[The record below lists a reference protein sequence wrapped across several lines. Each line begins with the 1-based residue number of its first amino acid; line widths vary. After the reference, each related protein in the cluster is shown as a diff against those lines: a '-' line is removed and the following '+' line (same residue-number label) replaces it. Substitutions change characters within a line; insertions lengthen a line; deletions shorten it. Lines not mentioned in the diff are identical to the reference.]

1 MNNLFL
7 VYFVDTLRKS
17 MKADGKFDAKLV
29 EKYQSEPSR
38 EYESYRRRAYR
49 DVQELWFFARS
60 NLESLKKE
68 KGSVESKIN
77 EIVGELETREQVVL
91 MDLDMLKESDG
102 HEEWRQSEAH
112 DLSELVQVIDRQIIH
127 EMYIFKTI
135 IDLGKTEISAESP
148 ELQHCKETCL

>member
-1 MNNLFL
+1 MK
-7 VYFVDTLRKS
+7 KS
-17 MKADGKFDAKLV
+17 IKADGQVDVKLV

-60 NLESLKKE
+60 KLESLKKE
-68 KGSVESKIN
+68 KGGDESKIN

-102 HEEWRQSEAH
+102 HEDWRQSEAH
-112 DLSELVQVIDRQIIH
+112 DLSELVQV
-127 EMYIFKTI
+127 
-135 IDLGKTEISAESP
+135 
-148 ELQHCKETCL
+148 